1 MKKNILIKATILFI
15 IFVSFGMSTFFYPLL
30 PDKLASHWNIKG
42 EVDGYLSK
50 FWALFLMPII
60 SLVLFLFFILIPRI
74 DPLRENIQKF
84 IKYYY
89 GFIIVLILFLY
100 YIYYI
105 TLILNIGFKFN
116 IIQLLIPAFAGL
128 FYYLGILIENLKRN
142 WFIGIR
148 TPWTLSSDKVWFK
161 THKIGGKL
169 YKTSGAIALL
179 GISFP
184 DFAIFF
190 IIFPAILF
198 SLYLLFFSYFEY
210 KKEEKKIKKTK
221 NK

>member
-1 MKKNILIKATILFI
+1 MKKNILVKITILFI
-15 IFVSFGMSTFFYPLL
+15 IFASFGMSAFFYPVL
-30 PDKLASHWNIKG
+30 PDKMASHWNIKG

-50 FWALFLMPII
+50 SWALFLMPII
-60 SLVLFLFFILIPRI
+60 SLVLFLFFILIPKI
-74 DPLRENIQKF
+74 DPLRENIEKF

-100 YIYYI
+100 YIYYV

-116 IIQLLIPAFAGL
+116 IIQLLVPAFAGL

-148 TPWTLSSDKVWFK
+148 TPWTLSSDKVWLK
-161 THKIGGKL
+161 IHKIGGKL
-169 YKTSGAIALL
+169 YKTCGAIALL

-184 DFAIFF
+184 DFAIFLV
-190 IIFPAILF
+190 ILPIILF
-198 SLYLLFFSYFEY
+198 SSCLIVFSYFEY
-210 KKEEKKIKKTK
+210 KKEEKKLKRRKK
-221 NK
+221 